1 VEIIP
6 VIDLMQG
13 QVVHARMGE
22 REHYQPIVSSL
33 CTSSKPLQVLD
44 ALLELYPFNKVYI
57 ADLDA
62 IQGSGNHIDC
72 INQLATTFPT
82 IQFWL
87 DAGVDNDSFFF
98 ESYAKNIRF
107 IIGSENLSETPTYIA
122 IEHKLAGKQILSL
135 DVKGL
140 QLLGPPVLHHD
151 ASYWPADVIG
161 MQLSQVG
168 SGLGVNTILMS
179 RLQTL
184 NQLRGSP
191 SKLYAAGGARNIA
204 DCEQLRQEKVSGVL
218 VATALHSGAISSE
231 DLGAFYSQ

>member
-1 VEIIP
+1 
-6 VIDLMQG
+6 MQG

-22 REHYQPIVSSL
+22 REHYRPIASSL
-33 CTSSKPLQVLD
+33 CASSKPLAVLE
-44 ALLELYPFNKVYI
+44 ALLGLYPFNKIYI

-72 INQLATTFPT
+72 INQLAMIFPT

-87 DAGVDNDSFFF
+87 DAGICNEAFPIDT
-98 ESYAKNIRF
+98 YAKNVRF
-107 IIGSENLSETPTYIA
+107 IIGSENLQDTAAYKA
-122 IEHKLAGKQILSL
+122 IDQRFARQHILSL
-135 DVKGL
+135 DLKGP
-140 QLLGPPVLHHD
+140 QLLGPLALHHD

-168 SGLGVNTILMS
+168 SGLGANTNLMHQ
-179 RLQTL
+179 LQAL

-191 SKLYAAGGARNIA
+191 SKLYAAGGIRNIA

-231 DLGAFYSQ
+231 DIAAFYSQ